1 MCVHVLFFPTAW
13 AVSLKQPMWHPR
25 AESFIRDL
33 TLKNKFQELDQL
45 DLHFLAWHAASV
57 QIKPCWCKLNHG
69 SAAARPISRYRFI
82 QTLILVNSFGKNLT
96 FQNSCH
102 VFFRL
107 QSRITATVIGV
118 FIQLFCFFNMCVFF
132 FLFIYR
138 DYCTLISMCKC
149 PSVCKVSYFHV
160 VPGPDV
166 EYLYS

>member
-1 MCVHVLFFPTAW
+1 
-13 AVSLKQPMWHPR
+13 MWHPR

-132 FLFIYR
+132 FYLFTGTIAHWSA
-138 DYCTLISMCKC
+138 CVNAPVFAKCLIFMLFLDQMLNICIHSKTDGNVK
-149 PSVCKVSYFHV
+149 PKQ
-160 VPGPDV
+160 
-166 EYLYS
+166 EK